1 MGKKGKVED
10 GEPLTPREDG
20 EKSKYGNAKKYDPTF
35 KGPISNRG
43 CTDVICCILFLA
55 FIGGMG
61 VVGYF
66 AYRDGDPLSLVYPTD
81 SRGQICGVSTAVK
94 DKPYLMFFDLL
105 TCLSSPYTTLLE
117 FKCPTTQICV
127 SACPS
132 ETYAPYSQLVVA
144 TVLPALIE
152 WDKFIC
158 DYDFDPETE
167 YTTGSYQGNDGL
179 AAMFN
184 DEKCASYYLK
194 STPYAD
200 RCVPS
205 FLVDSASTVAS
216 AFSDNETIQSSASGS
231 FNSSTAYD
239 LFSDAASLLL
249 TFSSLVEILFE
260 DVINSWYLIVGGL
273 GIGMLLSLLFI
284 IVMRWLAGIITWLTL
299 LGLHVLLGLGL
310 YCCWQQY
317 TSLEGVDGADAA
329 LTFTTNL
336 SSYLRL
342 QTTWLVF
349 GIILA
354 VLLVI
359 LLLTTLCLFNR
370 IRVAIALIKEA
381 SRAVGKI
388 MSTLLWPI
396 FPYLLQAGIFTVWS
410 TIAVFL
416 ATSHQAMYTV
426 SMDDDDTVA
435 PANNDSCD
443 IATFST
449 LYPNTT
455 ALCSFQSYALADY
468 VLYLQI
474 YNLFGL
480 FWLVNFAIALGQVT
494 LAGAFASYYWAF
506 TKPQDIPA
514 FPLFKSFYRAIRYHL
529 GSIAF
534 GSLIIAIIQII
545 RTMLEYTEAKLKGK
559 ENQVVKYILK
569 CLKCCFWCLEK
580 FMRFLNKN
588 AYILI
593 AVYGENFCTS
603 AKNAFFL
610 LMRNILRVAVI
621 NKLTDFLIFLGE
633 LFVVGVVGV
642 TSFFYFTNSI
652 TWASDLITVP
662 TLNYYWIPIIIIT
675 VGTYFVAKCFFS
687 VYDMAVDTLFLC
699 FLEDLERHDGS
710 PEKPFYMSKELMGI
724 VGKKNNF
731 KDDRD

>member
-1 MGKKGKVED
+1 MTKITTSDDHEEE
-10 GEPLTPREDG
+10 GEVVV
-20 EKSKYGNAKKYDPTF
+20 KSKYGTPKKYDPTF
-35 KGPISNRG
+35 KGPIGNRS
-43 CTDVICCILFLA
+43 CTDVICCLLFIA
-55 FIGGMG
+55 FLVGMG

-81 SRGQICGVSTAVK
+81 SRGQICGVSEAVK

-105 TCLSSPYTTLLE
+105 SCVASPYTTLLE

-127 SACPS
+127 SACPN
-132 ETYAPYSQLVVA
+132 ETFAPYTQLFVGA
-144 TVLPALIE
+144 LLPAFVE

-158 DYDFDPETE
+158 DYDFNPQTE
-167 YTTGSYQGNDGL
+167 YLTGSYQGTDGL
-179 AAMFN
+179 AAIFN
-184 DEKCASYYLK
+184 DQKCASYYLK
-194 STPYAD
+194 STEYAS
-200 RCVPS
+200 RCLPS
-205 FLVDSASTVAS
+205 FLVDSASDVAS
-216 AFSDNETIQSSASGS
+216 AFSSEDTITSSNGES
-231 FNSSTAYD
+231 FNSSTAQE
-239 LFSDAASLLL
+239 LFSNAASLIL
-249 TFSSLVEILFE
+249 TFTSLVEVLFE
-260 DVINSWYLIVGGL
+260 DVVASWYLIVGGL
-273 GIGMLLSLLFI
+273 GIAMLLSLLFI
-284 IVMRWLAGIITWLTL
+284 ILMRWLAGIIIWLTL

-310 YCCWQQY
+310 YSCWQQY
-317 TSLEGVDGADAA
+317 TSLAGMDGADAA
-329 LTFTTNL
+329 ITFTTDL

-342 QTTWLVF
+342 QQTWLII

-359 LLLTTLCLFNR
+359 LLLTTLCLCNR
-370 IRVAIALIKEA
+370 IRVAISLIKEG
-381 SRAVGKI
+381 SRAVGKM
-388 MSTLLWPI
+388 MSTLIWPI
-396 FPYLLQAGIFTVWS
+396 FPYILQFGFFAIWA

-416 ATSHQAMYTV
+416 ATSHQATYTV
-426 SMDDDDTVA
+426 SMDDNDTVA
-435 PANNDSCD
+435 PADNDTCD
-443 IATFST
+443 HTTFATD
-449 LYPNTT
+449 YPNTT
-455 ALCSFQSYALADY
+455 AVCTFQSYALKDY

-534 GSLIIAIIQII
+534 GSLIIALIQII
-545 RTMLEYTEAKLKGK
+545 RTMLEYVEAKLKGK
-559 ENQVVKYILK
+559 ENQVVKYVLK

-610 LMRNILRVAVI
+610 LLRNIVRVAVI

-633 LFVVGVVGV
+633 LFIVGAVAV
-642 TSFFYFTNSI
+642 TSFFYFTNQI
-652 TWASDLITVP
+652 TWVSAYITVP
-662 TLNYYWIPIIIIT
+662 TLNYYWVPIFIIT
-675 VGTYFVAKCFFS
+675 IGTYFIAKCFFS

-710 PEKPFYMSKELMGI
+710 PEKPYYMSKELMGI
-724 VGKKNNF
+724 VGKKNKF
-731 KDDRD
+731 DKDD